1 MRTVG
6 SSTAVG
12 YGERDLGRHRRRRP
26 AAVAGGG
33 SDPRPAS
40 PVEADGLPALRAAPA
55 EARDAIRERLARRR
69 ELRYEV
75 RGLRAELSR
84 AAELEPQGTA
94 CREALEAALILASRL
109 AVLIG

>member
-6 SSTAVG
+6 IGTAVG

-26 AAVAGGG
+26 TAVAGGS
-33 SDPRPAS
+33 SDPRPAP
-40 PVEADGLPALRAAPA
+40 PVQGDGLAALRLDPA

-75 RGLRAELSR
+75 RGLHAELTR

-94 CREALEAALILASRL
+94 CREALEAALIVASRL